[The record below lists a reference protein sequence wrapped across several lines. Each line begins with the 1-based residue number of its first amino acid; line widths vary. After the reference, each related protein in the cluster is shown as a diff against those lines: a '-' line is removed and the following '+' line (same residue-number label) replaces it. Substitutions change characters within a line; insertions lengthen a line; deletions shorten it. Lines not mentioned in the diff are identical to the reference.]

1 MIKELTTTFTQND
14 YEAAEKVINEYL
26 VQTGFEGNIDVQ
38 TLKILGF
45 LCKENILRDC
55 KFHTYCAYMDGEF
68 IGGFVLKE
76 YDDALKINYMV
87 VTENYQNQGL
97 GTIMARQVRHIASMI
112 DKPSFALVNRN
123 EAADVAGFYNSVGYE
138 LVFDNVDGGGDSLFM
153 CDEKSL
159 SRIEDNQNA
168 ENAMVY
174 PNTASNIKAAQLL
187 AA

>member
-1 MIKELTTTFTQND
+1 MIEELTTTFTEND
-14 YEAAEKVINEYL
+14 YEAAEKVISEYL
-26 VQTGFEGNIDVQ
+26 VQTGFEGNVEEQ
-38 TLKILGF
+38 VVENLAF
-45 LCKENILRDC
+45 LCKENILRNCD
-55 KFHTYCAYMDGEF
+55 FYTHSVFMDGRF

-76 YDDALKINYMV
+76 YDDAFKINYIV
-87 VTENYQNQGL
+87 VTGKYQNQGL
-97 GTIMARQVRHIASMI
+97 GTIMARQVRHIESMTG
-112 DKPSFALVNRN
+112 KPSFVLVNRN
-123 EAADVAGFYNSVGYE
+123 EAADVSNFYNSVGYG

-174 PNTASNIKAAQLL
+174 PNTVSNIKAAHLL